1 MIFDSAGRVL
11 FKCSNIYF
19 FCRINH
25 CGSLCLLAFLC
36 CCYQTFGVKKHAF
49 PDVSSWKAS
58 SDLTGNGNRHLL
70 SYDV

>member
-1 MIFDSAGRVL
+1 MSVVVI
-11 FKCSNIYF
+11 K
-19 FCRINH
+19 
-25 CGSLCLLAFLC
+25 LLL
-36 CCYQTFGVKKHAF
+36 VKKHAF